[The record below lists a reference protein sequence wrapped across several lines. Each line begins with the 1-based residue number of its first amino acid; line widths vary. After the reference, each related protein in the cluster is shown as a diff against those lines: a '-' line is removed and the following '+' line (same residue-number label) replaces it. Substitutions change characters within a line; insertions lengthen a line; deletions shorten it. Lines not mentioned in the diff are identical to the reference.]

1 MASQLEIRRA
11 VAADLA
17 AVLALERALPSAPH
31 WSPAEYQ
38 SIVASAQSAAQAE
51 PCGGLRHTLLVAFS
65 AERLIGFAAGR
76 LLGVPP
82 QIEADIES
90 VAVHPDE
97 RRHGVGRALCRALI
111 DWARAEGAPAITLEV
126 RAASA
131 GALRLYL
138 DLGFVAAA
146 RRPAYYADPP
156 DDALLMHCALD
167 V

>member
-31 WSPAEYQ
+31 WSPADYQ
-38 SIVASAQSAAQAE
+38 SIVASAQRDAQAV
-51 PCGGLRHTLLVAFS
+51 PCGGLRRTLLVAFS

-82 QIEADIES
+82 QIEAEIES